1 MSQIFPLFPSARSMV
16 IVRDATDQ
24 DLRLMASD
32 MIRYL
37 PDGLFPRLGKRFVKR
52 WMRTFLTQQ
61 QGVALVA
68 VTNDV
73 AQQQVG
79 FLIGSTHQIR
89 HVADVL
95 NNHKWSLLLS
105 GAAALS
111 IRPRVLLHFLRTR
124 ARPYLR
130 RIAGRPSSPSATSA
144 KSEPATAVIT
154 SLVVLPT
161 VRGGGVGTLLV
172 DEFLAQAQ
180 RGGSFRAEL
189 VTTAGVAGAGVFYEK
204 IGWVCAEERCSKDG
218 TEIQTYRHSLPEAEA
233 GVNVACLQSDIQ
245 RHLTKSIAS
254 SQESEFKDREGLLST
269 L

>member
-1 MSQIFPLFPSARSMV
+1 MSQIFPSTRSVV

-32 MIRYL
+32 LIRYL

-52 WMRTFLTQQ
+52 WMGTFLIQQ
-61 QGVALVA
+61 HGVALVA
-68 VTNDV
+68 VTNDA

-95 NNHKWSLLLS
+95 TNHKWSLLSS
-105 GAAALS
+105 GTAALS

-130 RIAGRPSSPSATSA
+130 RIAGRTARPNATTT
-144 KSEPATAVIT
+144 KTEPATAVIT

-161 VRGGGVGTLLV
+161 VRGGGVGSLLV

-180 RGGSFRAEL
+180 RKGSFRAEL
-189 VTTAGVAGAGVFYEK
+189 VTTAGAAGAGVFYEK
-204 IGWVCAEERCSKDG
+204 IGWVCAEERYSKDG
-218 TEIQTYRHSLPEAEA
+218 TRNQTYRHSLTEAEA
-233 GVNVACLQSDIQ
+233 GVKAACLQSDIQ
-245 RHLTKSIAS
+245 RHLTRSIVS
-254 SQESEFKDREGLLST
+254 SQEFEFKDMNDLLSP